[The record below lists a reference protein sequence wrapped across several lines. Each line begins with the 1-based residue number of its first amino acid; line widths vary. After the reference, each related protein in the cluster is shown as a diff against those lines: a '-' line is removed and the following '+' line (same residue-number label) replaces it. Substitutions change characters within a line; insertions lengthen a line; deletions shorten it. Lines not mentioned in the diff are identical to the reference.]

1 MCVCLYVCVH
11 VCVFVCLCMCV
22 YICVYCGHVCMFVC
36 LCMCVHVLVCV
47 LQMGR
52 SEDNFRKFAPSFYH
66 VGPMAG
72 TQVIRLDSECF
83 TH

>member
-1 MCVCLYVCVH
+1 MIGTLFLKGLFQHVY
-11 VCVFVCLCMCV
+11 VCVFVYVCIVGMRVCLYACV
-22 YICVYCGHVCMFVC
+22 CVCVCVYCITVQV
-36 LCMCVHVLVCV
+36 
-47 LQMGR
+47 GR

-83 TH
+83 SH